1 MKKLNKVRIE
11 YHTSKY
17 YEYEGYRTSD
27 WIESYSDV
35 TLREL
40 FDYAYSEIECSTFGI
55 ARIYDGKYQL
65 GTVTKGKNGMNTFY
79 TNYGKKLNCNKDY

>member
-1 MKKLNKVRIE
+1 MKKLNNARVE
-11 YHTSKY
+11 YHTSTY
-17 YEYEGYRTSD
+17 YDFSGYKTSD
-27 WIESYSDV
+27 WIDEYSNV

-40 FDYAYSEIECSTFGI
+40 FDYAYNEIECSTFGI

-65 GTVTKGKNGMNTFY
+65 GTVTKGKDGMSVFY